1 MHGTASHDLIWRCLY
16 HRATHVCGRVPLI
29 RLYSCARRSTSTSA
43 YRVVR
48 VRYKLCTST
57 TYNAHY
63 SSIYAVVTV
72 IGIGAEAVQHP

>member
-1 MHGTASHDLIWRCLY
+1 MHGTASHDLIWCLD
-16 HRATHVCGRVPLI
+16 HRAGGHGDACVWA
-29 RLYSCARRSTSTSA
+29 CAA
-43 YRVVR
+43 DLVVR
-48 VRYKLCTST
+48 AALHLPPRTVVSVRYKLC